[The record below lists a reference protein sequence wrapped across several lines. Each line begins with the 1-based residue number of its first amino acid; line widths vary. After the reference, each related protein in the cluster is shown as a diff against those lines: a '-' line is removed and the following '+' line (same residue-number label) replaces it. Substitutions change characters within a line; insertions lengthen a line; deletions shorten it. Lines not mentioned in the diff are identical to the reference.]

1 MSTCKY
7 TYVST
12 ISNSN
17 VRIGSR
23 PEVTLSVP
31 LIWFPLGVIHP
42 GLSLTF
48 ILWNRYQG
56 FCITRKTVVDT
67 TSIVYIYRK
76 RSVKSFY

>member
-56 FCITRKTVVDT
+56 LLHHTLNCRRYDIDCL
-67 TSIVYIYRK
+67 YL
-76 RSVKSFY
+76 